1 MLRCNRLLHK
11 HPAVLP
17 PTAVLS
23 RKLLDGSAEK
33 EPRQEL
39 RFVPERGLRPGIKDS
54 SPAVPIGLPFSHLS
68 FPIWGLEAVESKED
82 PEWEKEPG
90 LQDKQVSWAGPRNCP
105 QDSQVPLSL
114 PSGTHS

>member
-33 EPRQEL
+33 EPSQEL
-39 RFVPERGLRPGIKDS
+39 RFVPGRGLRPGIKDS
-54 SPAVPIGLPFSHLS
+54 YPCCPRMASLLPPQ
-68 FPIWGLEAVESKED
+68 FPYLGT
-82 PEWEKEPG
+82 G
-90 LQDKQVSWAGPRNCP
+90 
-105 QDSQVPLSL
+105 
-114 PSGTHS
+114 SGREQRRF